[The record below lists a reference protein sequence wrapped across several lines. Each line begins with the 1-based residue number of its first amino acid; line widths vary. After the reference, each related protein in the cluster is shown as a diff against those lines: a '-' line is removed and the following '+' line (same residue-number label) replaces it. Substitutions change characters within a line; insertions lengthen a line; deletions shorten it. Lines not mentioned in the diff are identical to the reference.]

1 MLRRARVGVASAA
14 ALCAFATPAFAE
26 GPIPTPIGVG
36 PRFHPVPT
44 SAAVARA
51 RKSGRLAC
59 GAPAATLVR
68 AHIEVFANRRV
79 VIVPAGIGV
88 APPLVREGGFV
99 RRGRCSYPLRTVE
112 PTGVVELDP
121 RLRPTLGELFALWG
135 QPLSARRLLSFSGRV
150 RAYVAGKPWR
160 ESPRDIPLRRHSQIV
175 LQVGGFIPPHRSYL
189 FGPGR

>member
-1 MLRRARVGVASAA
+1 MFRRARAGVAAAA
-14 ALCAFATPAFAE
+14 ALSLYATPASAE

-44 SAAVARA
+44 SAEVAER
-51 RKSGRLAC
+51 RRSGRLTC
-59 GAPAATLVR
+59 GAAVANPVR

-88 APPLVREGGFV
+88 APPLVRERGFV
-99 RRGRCSYPLRTVE
+99 KPGRCSYPLRTVE
-112 PTGVVELDP
+112 PTGVVEFDR
-121 RLRPTLGELFALWG
+121 RLRPTVGELFSLWG

-150 RAYVAGKPWR
+150 RAYVAGNPWR
-160 ESPRDIPLRRHSQIV
+160 GSPRAIPLRRHSQIV
-175 LQVGGFIPPHRSYL
+175 LQVGGYIPPHRTYL

>member
-14 ALCAFATPAFAE
+14 ALCAFATPASAE

-44 SAAVARA
+44 SPAVARG
-51 RKSGRLAC
+51 RRSGRLAC
-59 GAPAATLVR
+59 GAAAAKRVR

-88 APPLVREGGFV
+88 APPLVRDGGFV
-99 RRGRCSYPLRTVE
+99 RRGRCSYPLRTLE
-112 PTGVVELDP
+112 PTGVVELDL
-121 RLRPTLGELFALWG
+121 RLRPTVGELFALWG

-150 RAYVAGKPWR
+150 RAYVAGKRWR
-160 ESPRDIPLRRHSQIV
+160 GSPRDIPLRRHSQIV
-175 LQVGGFIPPHRSYL
+175 LEVGGFVPPHRSYL